1 MKPRDT
7 GSMSPEEA
15 SSWRRVRKYA
25 VPRAMIAQ
33 ATQRRLAGDWR
44 GACAA
49 GWVDV
54 AFDLG
59 EVGREWGT
67 LVKDALQEDL
77 EHLAPDLLRWHLP
90 RYLRGRTTLQ
100 PGRLAVLA
108 TYARNPADG
117 PLLYVTSSKM
127 VDGPQRLT
135 LCLGQM
141 PATKDDA
148 WWRMGRT
155 ENWIAS
161 PHLWDA
167 RRAGDLLARCGG
179 GARAPFLHADGTPLR
194 AGELPTAD
202 PGHDDPAG
210 RAEWVAL
217 LDERGKADEA
227 YRAAGIKL
235 DDTPPVAKGSRYG
248 NYGSPPRLGE
258 VLGEHRLDLTRL
270 EPEIRALEAAGL
282 GRRFQVPRSGMVRV
296 MFELRPRAGLG
307 GGLFHWAPEAGLDA
321 RLVHY
326 SEGQDV
332 TYLPEACWRRLP
344 DLDLLRGGEV
354 TIDQLHPLVSASL
367 APGRAPRES
376 DGPPDLRPPSTVRV
390 RCRGQWHE
398 VLSHGGQLKTSH
410 SEEEV
415 RRERAL
421 RAFGGPVTGCFAVQ
435 QAWTSGVGRL
445 PRALREQRNEFFQLV
460 QHGDTAGVVRLL
472 DAGVD
477 PRIRDGRQRTL
488 LHALHLLDWQV
499 LLPRLLADGLDMEAR
514 DHHQRTPLHVAV
526 GEGPEALVRALL
538 DVGARPDVVDHQGGS
553 LLSVIAHHR
562 RMELKFLH
570 DAILRDYPGLAVRR
584 TPWGNYDEPLLGDL
598 DE

>member
-1 MKPRDT
+1 
-7 GSMSPEEA
+7 MSPEEA

-33 ATQRRLAGDWR
+33 ATQRRLAGDWQ

-49 GWVDV
+49 GRLDV

-59 EVGREWGT
+59 EVGRTWGT
-67 LVKDALQEDL
+67 SIRDALRGDL

-100 PGRLAVLA
+100 PDRLVVIAA
-108 TYARNPADG
+108 YARNPADG
-117 PLLYVTSSKM
+117 PLLYLTSSKM

-135 LCLGQM
+135 LCFGRM
-141 PATKDDA
+141 ETPKADA
-148 WWRMGRT
+148 WWRAGRM

-179 GARAPFLHADGTPLR
+179 GQRAPFLHADGTLLR
-194 AGELPTAD
+194 AGELPEAD
-202 PGHDDPAG
+202 PGPGDPAR
-210 RAEWVAL
+210 RAEWMAL
-217 LDERGKADEA
+217 LAERGKAADA
-227 YRAAGIKL
+227 YRAAGIEL
-235 DDTPPVAKGSRYG
+235 DETPPAVKDSRYRSFG
-248 NYGSPPRLGE
+248 TAAGLRE
-258 VLGEHRLDLTRL
+258 VLGEHRLDLSRL
-270 EPEIRALEAAGL
+270 EPEVRRLEAAGVGL
-282 GRRFQVPRSGMVRV
+282 RFQVPHSGLLSILVESRSGTG
-296 MFELRPRAGLG
+296 LAGLFRAPA
-307 GGLFHWAPEAGLDA
+307 GGLRV
-321 RLVHY
+321 RLGY
-326 SEGQDV
+326 RSEVRDWMH
-332 TYLPEACWRRLP
+332 LPEACWRRLP
-344 DLDLLRGGEV
+344 DIDLLRDGMI

-376 DGPPDLRPPSTVRV
+376 DGPPDLRLPPAVRV

-398 VLSHGGQLKTSH
+398 VLSHAGRLVTAH
-410 SEEEV
+410 SDEEV

-435 QAWTSGVGRL
+435 QAWTSGSGRL
-445 PRALREQRNEFFQLV
+445 PRALREQRNEFFQFV
-460 QHGDTAGVVRLL
+460 QHGDTAAVVRLL

-477 PRIRDGRQRTL
+477 PGIRDGRQRTL

-499 LLPRLLADGLDMEAR
+499 LLPRLLTEGLDIEAR
-514 DHHQRTPLHVAV
+514 DHRQRTPLHVAA

-538 DVGARPDVVDHQGGS
+538 DAGARPDVIDHEGS
-553 LLSVIAHHR
+553 SLISVIVYHK

-570 DAILRDYPGLAVRR
+570 DAILRDHPGLAVRR
-584 TPWGNYDEPLLGDL
+584 TPWGNHDEQLLGDV